1 MKKLPIIAIV
11 GRANVGKS
19 SIFNTLLRT
28 REAIVAKEAGT
39 TRDSIMGKVNYKN
52 QDFWIVDTAGMKDPI
67 DDFEATIQEQISQA
81 LDSADVICV
90 VIEADTI
97 ITNED
102 RQVATL
108 ALKSKKPVVLI
119 VNKIDKVKDFSNI
132 EFQKLGIKKILPTS
146 TTQTR
151 GFDDLLEELANLIP
165 KTRDR
170 DSDDIIRIAIIG
182 RPNVGK
188 SQLFNSL
195 LKKQQAVVAD
205 RAGTTRDVNKVSIRY
220 QGKQIQLMDTAGIRR
235 SGKIGQGI
243 EHFSVIRT
251 LAAIENSDICLLLI
265 DVNEI
270 SVQLDQKI
278 AGMVKDSNKGLIIVV
293 SKWDS
298 IDDKTTHIHD
308 DLIPKIKYD
317 YQFVPWAPAVFTSAI
332 TGQNI
337 TKLLS
342 LSLDIFN
349 SRNRKIKTS
358 ELNKWLKN
366 TTAIHPPAGLKNTA
380 PKLNYMLQE
389 DDNTSPNFKIYGSH
403 TRYLH
408 WSYKRFLER
417 ELRQKYDFDGTAIKL
432 WFFEKHVDR
441 LKKNI
446 KQPRY
451 RKS

>member
-39 TRDSIMGKVNYKN
+39 TRDSIMGKVSYRN

-67 DDFEATIQEQISQA
+67 DDFEATIQEQITQA
-81 LDSADVICV
+81 VDSADVICV
-90 VIEADTI
+90 VVESDTI
-97 ITNED
+97 ITNDD
-102 RQVATL
+102 RQVAKL
-108 ALKSKKPVVLI
+108 ALKSQKPVVLI
-119 VNKIDKVKDFSNI
+119 VNKIDKVKSFEI
-132 EFQKLGIKKILPTS
+132 ENYQKLGIKTIIPTAA
-146 TTQTR
+146 TQTR
-151 GFDDLLEELANLIP
+151 GFENLLEELTSLIP
-165 KTRDR
+165 KTKDR
-170 DSDDIIRIAIIG
+170 EDDEIIRLAIIG

-195 LKKQQAVVAD
+195 LQKQQAVVAN
-205 RAGTTRDVNKVSIRY
+205 RAGTTRDVNKFSIRY
-220 QGKQIQLMDTAGIRR
+220 EGKQIQLMDTAGIRR

-251 LAAIENSDICLLLI
+251 LAAIESSDVCLLLV
-265 DVNEI
+265 DVNELT
-270 SVQLDQKI
+270 VQLDQKI

-298 IDDKTTHIHD
+298 AEDKTPYFHD
-308 DLIPKIKYD
+308 ELIPKLKFE
-317 YQFVPWAPAVFTSAI
+317 YQFVPWAPVVFTSAI
-332 TGQNI
+332 TGQNV

-342 LSLDIFN
+342 LSLEIYN

-366 TTAIHPPAGLKNTA
+366 TIAKHPPAGLKNTN

-417 ELRQKYDFDGTAIKL
+417 ELREKYDFEGTAIKL

-441 LKKNI
+441 LKKQV
-446 KQPRY
+446 KQPPY

>member
-19 SIFNTLLRT
+19 SIFNVLLRS

-39 TRDSIMGKVNYKN
+39 TRDSIMGKVSHYD
-52 QDFWIVDTAGMKDPI
+52 QDFWIVDTAGMKDPV
-67 DDFEATIQEQISQA
+67 DDFEATIQEQITQA
-81 LDSADVICV
+81 VDSAEVICV

-97 ITNED
+97 ITNDD
-102 RQVATL
+102 REVATL
-108 ALKSKKPVVLI
+108 ALKSRKPVILI
-119 VNKIDKVKDFSNI
+119 VNKVDKIKKIDINEYK
-132 EFQKLGIKKILPTS
+132 KLGIKTIVLTS
-146 TTQTR
+146 ATQNR
-151 GFDDLLEELANLIP
+151 GFDELLGEIVKLIP
-165 KTRDR
+165 KTKDR
-170 DSDDIIRIAIIG
+170 RNDDIIRLAIVG

-205 RAGTTRDVNKVSIRY
+205 RAGTTRDVNKMSIRY
-220 QGKQIQLMDTAGIRR
+220 ENKDIQLMDTAGIRR

-251 LAAIENSDICLLLI
+251 LSAIENSDICILLI
-265 DVNEI
+265 DVNEL
-270 SVQLDQKI
+270 SVGLDQKV
-278 AGMVKDSNKGLIIVV
+278 AGMVKDANKGLIIAV

-298 IDDKTTHIHD
+298 LDEKSPYKHD
-308 DLIPKIKYD
+308 ELIPTIKFD
-317 YQFVPWAPAVFTSAI
+317 YQFVPWAPLVFTSAV

-342 LSLDIFN
+342 LSLEIYKA
-349 SRNRKIKTS
+349 RNTKIKTN
-358 ELNKWLKN
+358 ELNRWLKI
-366 TTAIHPPAGLKNTA
+366 TTSKHPPAGLKNTA

-389 DDNTSPNFKIYGSH
+389 QDNSSPNFKIYGSH

-417 ELRQKYDFDGTAIKL
+417 ELRQKYNFDGTAIKL
-432 WFFEKHVDR
+432 WFFEKHIDR
-441 LKKNI
+441 IKKYV

-451 RKS
+451 KN